1 MKNVVVY
8 TSDTC
13 SYCTLAKN
21 YLRSKGIQF
30 ETRNVKNPVYR
41 RELIGMRLMGVPVIK
56 IDDAV
61 IVGFDRDAIDEALR

>member
-8 TSDTC
+8 TSDSC

-30 ETRNVKNPVYR
+30 ETRNIKEPVYR
-41 RELIGMRLMGVPVIK
+41 RELMQMRLRGVPVIK
-56 IDDAV
+56 VDDAV
-61 IVGFDRDAIDEALR
+61 IVGFDRYAIDEALR

>member
-8 TSDTC
+8 TSDSC

-30 ETRNVKNPVYR
+30 ETRNIKEPVYR
-41 RELIGMRLMGVPVIK
+41 RELMQMRLRGVPVIK
-56 IDDAV
+56 VDDAV
-61 IVGFDRDAIDEALR
+61 IVGFDRFAIDEALR